1 MATPVRTERPRTV
14 APARPGGAD
23 AARRLDPLGRLSRAT
38 RTAPGRLRLAGAL
51 LAVLTVA
58 FGALT
63 AWQVNSRAQ
72 AAERVVAYSQPL
84 SQAAADI
91 HRSLADADTT
101 AATGFL
107 LAGAEP
113 KAVRDRYEK
122 DLATASRLI
131 AEAAARTTTSS
142 PAQGWLATLNQQV
155 PVYAGLVES
164 ARADNRQG
172 FPLGGA
178 YLRYASDQMR
188 TVLLPAAA
196 QLSAAENQALADDYA
211 EAEAVPW
218 AAYGLGVLALVALL
232 QVQVTLYRRTNRVF
246 NIGLVGA
253 TAAVLSAVLWLTV
266 AGVGANS
273 ALHDSEARGAAPLRA
288 LNAARVDVLT
298 ARLAENLHFVARGS
312 STQYADLWSKTTEH
326 LSASDAPAGRYAGTL
341 PEALRLAPA
350 DARAAITEAQLQYRQ
365 WRERHLAA
373 STLENVDADYQ
384 GALDATVTVK
394 EADVP
399 KSADASF
406 NAADQRLAQ
415 AAETELQQF
424 RRAAEGTDGDLRTAA
439 AAVAVLALVAA
450 AAAVRGLGRR
460 LAEYR

>member
-1 MATPVRTERPRTV
+1 MATPVRTEGPGTV
-14 APARPGGAD
+14 VPARPGGA
-23 AARRLDPLGRLSRAT
+23 ATGRGPVARIGRAT

-51 LAVLTVA
+51 LAVVTVA

-72 AAERVVAYSQPL
+72 AAERVVSHRQPL

-113 KAVRDRYEK
+113 KSVRDRYEQ

-131 AEAAARTTTSS
+131 AEAAARTTASS

-196 QLSAAENQALADDYA
+196 QLSAAENEELAADYA
-211 EAEAVPW
+211 EARSVPW
-218 AAYGLGVLALVALL
+218 AAYGLGALALAALVC
-232 QVQVTLYRRTNRVF
+232 VQVVLFRRTNRVF
-246 NIGLVGA
+246 NIGLLGA
-253 TAAVLSAVLWLTV
+253 TAAVLAGVLWLTV
-266 AGVGANS
+266 AGTGADS
-273 ALHDSEARGAAPLRA
+273 ALRDSERNGAAPLRA

-312 STQYADLWSKTTEH
+312 STKYAELWTRTTEH
-326 LSASDAPAGRYAGTL
+326 MTGSDGAAGAQTGTL
-341 PEALRLAPA
+341 PDALRLAPA
-350 DARAAITEAQLQYRQ
+350 DARAAIADAQQQYRQ
-365 WRERHLAA
+365 WRDRHVAA
-373 STLENVDADYQ
+373 SKLENVDADYQ

-399 KSADASF
+399 KTADASF

-415 AAETELQQF
+415 AADTEQKQF

>member
-14 APARPGGAD
+14 APARPGGP
-23 AARRLDPLGRLSRAT
+23 AAVRRTGPVGRLRQAT

-51 LAVLTVA
+51 LTVLTVA

-72 AAERVVAYSQPL
+72 AAERVVSYSQPL

-131 AEAAARTTTSS
+131 AEAAARTTASS
-142 PAQGWLATLNQQV
+142 PAQGWLTALNQQV

-196 QLSAAENQALADDYA
+196 ALSAAENQALADDYA
-211 EAEAVPW
+211 EARAVPW
-218 AAYGLGVLALVALL
+218 AAYGLGVLALAALVG
-232 QVQVTLYRRTNRVF
+232 VQMTLYRRTNRVF
-246 NIGLVGA
+246 NVGLVGA

-266 AGVGANS
+266 TGTGANS
-273 ALHDSEARGAAPLRA
+273 ALHASEREGAGPLRA

-312 STQYADLWSKTTEH
+312 STQYADLWARTTEH
-326 LSASDAPAGRYAGTL
+326 LSAANAPADRYSGTL
-341 PEALRLAPA
+341 PDARRLAPT
-350 DARAAITEAQLQYRQ
+350 DARAAIDEAQRQYQQ
-365 WRERHLAA
+365 WRERHLTA
-373 STLENVDADYQ
+373 STLENADADYQ

-399 KSADASF
+399 NSADAAF
-406 NAADQRLAQ
+406 NAVDQALARAAD
-415 AAETELQQF
+415 TELRQF
-424 RRAAEGTDGDLRTAA
+424 KRAAEGTDGDLRTAA

-450 AAAVRGLGRR
+450 ASAVRGLGRR

>member
-1 MATPVRTERPRTV
+1 MARI
-14 APARPGGAD
+14 G
-23 AARRLDPLGRLSRAT
+23 RAT

-51 LAVLTVA
+51 LAVVTLA

-72 AAERVVAYSQPL
+72 AAERVVSYSQPL

-113 KAVRDRYEK
+113 KAVRERYEQ

-131 AEAAARTTTSS
+131 AEAAARTTASS

-196 QLSAAENQALADDYA
+196 QLSAAENQELADDYA
-211 EAEAVPW
+211 AARSVPW
-218 AAYGLGVLALVALL
+218 AAYGLGLLALATLVW
-232 QVQVTLYRRTNRVF
+232 VQAVLFRRTNRVF
-246 NIGLVGA
+246 NLGLLGA

-266 AGVGANS
+266 AGTGANS
-273 ALHDSEARGAAPLRA
+273 ALRDSERQGAAPLRA

-312 STQYADLWSKTTEH
+312 STKYAELWTKTTEH
-326 LSASDAPAGRYAGTL
+326 LAATDGRGGPAGTL
-341 PEALRLAPA
+341 PDALRLAPT
-350 DARAAITEAQLQYRQ
+350 DARAAITDAQQQYQQ
-365 WRERHLAA
+365 WRDRHLAA
-373 STLENVDADYQ
+373 SRLENVEADYQ

-399 KSADASF
+399 GTADASF

-415 AAETELQQF
+415 AAAAELRQF
-424 RRAAEGTDGDLRTAA
+424 EQAAEGTDGDLRTAA
-439 AAVAVLALVAA
+439 VAVAVLALVAA
-450 AAAVRGLGRR
+450 ASAVRGLGRR

>member
-1 MATPVRTERPRTV
+1 MARI
-14 APARPGGAD
+14 G
-23 AARRLDPLGRLSRAT
+23 RAT

-51 LAVLTVA
+51 LAVVTLA
-58 FGALT
+58 FGTLT

-72 AAERVVAYSQPL
+72 AAERVVSYSQPL

-113 KAVRDRYEK
+113 KAVRERYEQ

-131 AEAAARTTTSS
+131 AEAAARTTASS

-196 QLSAAENQALADDYA
+196 QLSAAENQELADDYA
-211 EAEAVPW
+211 AARSVPW
-218 AAYGLGVLALVALL
+218 AAYGLGLLALATLVW
-232 QVQVTLYRRTNRVF
+232 VQAVLFRRTNRVF
-246 NIGLVGA
+246 NLGLLGA

-266 AGVGANS
+266 AGTGANS
-273 ALHDSEARGAAPLRA
+273 ALRDSERQGAAPLRA

-312 STQYADLWSKTTEH
+312 STKYAELWTKTTEH
-326 LSASDAPAGRYAGTL
+326 LAATDVRGGPAGTL
-341 PEALRLAPA
+341 PDALQLAPA
-350 DARAAITEAQLQYRQ
+350 DARAAITDAQQQYQQ
-365 WRERHLAA
+365 WRDRHLAA
-373 STLENVDADYQ
+373 SRLENVEADYQ

-399 KSADASF
+399 GTADASF

-415 AAETELQQF
+415 AAAAELRQF
-424 RRAAEGTDGDLRTAA
+424 EQAAEGTDGDLRTAA
-439 AAVAVLALVAA
+439 VAVAVLALVAA
-450 AAAVRGLGRR
+450 ASAVRGLGRR